1 MGRVARQV
9 DWHHKASVR
18 LGVSLVVGL
27 VAGLLVRTLW
37 RTELSFVTGWSV
49 GALTFCLWVWL
60 SVRTCSPQR
69 TQEMSLTDDPGR
81 RVGRALVV
89 VASLASLVG
98 VGVLLASGH
107 AQHGER
113 IVDLLLGIASVAM
126 SWVTVHLVYMLTYAE
141 LYYGDGNKGLSWP
154 GDEEPDY
161 RDFAYFSFCLG
172 MTYQVSDNNISN
184 KLIRRTVTRH
194 TLLSYVLGAVVVAS
208 MVNLVVQIA
217 SQG

>member
-1 MGRVARQV
+1 MGTTTRRV
-9 DWHHKASVR
+9 DWHHKALVR
-18 LGVSLVVGL
+18 MGTSLVVGL
-27 VAGLLVRTLW
+27 VAGLLVRAFW
-37 RTELSFVTGWSV
+37 RTELAFVSGWSI

-60 SVRTCSPQR
+60 SVRTCDPER
-69 TQEMSLTDDPGR
+69 TREMSLTDDPGR
-81 RVGRALVV
+81 RTGRAAVV

-107 AQHGER
+107 AQQGQR
-113 IVDLLLGIASVAM
+113 IVELLLGIAAVAM
-126 SWVTVHLVYMLTYAE
+126 SWVTVHMVYMLTYAE
-141 LYYGDGNKGLSWP
+141 LYYGDGDKGLSWP

-217 SQG
+217 SQ